1 MSEPRTAERPAGTG
15 RLESNEAGGF
25 DANPTGKVD
34 GTQVEAVTWSRG
46 FGKFDNTPDNC
57 SAETFGEFLDAVLAD
72 RGTAK
77 GQQWIAGALA
87 VAPDDALHRGSDTF
101 ARAIGQPHRCKACV
115 GPRGWFA
122 GDVDE
127 GLTPEAFHALV
138 AVLHRYSGAV
148 YTTASS
154 TPEAPRCR
162 IVLELDAL
170 LPRADLIRASQEL
183 RRGIDADM
191 VQADYG
197 PVPWDAACDKP
208 EQPLYLPTQD
218 ADVYRLE
225 GEAVAVAELLADLPE
240 PEQRTQPPVP
250 AQGAGDR
257 YALAALDRATRSVET
272 ATPGDRNEVLNRE
285 AFGLGGFVAAGRLS
299 YDLVAASLI
308 TATERAAWDNP
319 AKNTGTVRGGLAS
332 GMTKPRAD
340 GMPPAN
346 DEPAGDLRLVSLSG
360 FMARRV
366 PDHPHVMDSYYP
378 RRVVTLLGG
387 HGGVGKTTLALIHAA
402 HIAAGR
408 PWGPFA
414 VEAGRVVVLSFE
426 DEGEDVLRTLQ
437 DVVTVCGLPAELV
450 EQNLRIFDG
459 TDAESELAVESS
471 EGGALRLEF
480 TEMMG
485 KAEEAAAGADI
496 VFIDN
501 ASDTFGGNENNR
513 RQVKAFIRRLA
524 RRLARAHNAAVVLLA
539 HIDKQAAKGNAHGN
553 SYSGSTAWHNGARS
567 RLALVE
573 SEGGIELLHEKARW
587 GRKAETVALQRV
599 AGGILEP
606 VPAQVA
612 AAAKANAQAI
622 VAQADAV
629 EVLAVIRAAVEA
641 DLTIPVARTGQRTTW
656 HALCEMPE
664 MPESLRTKRPGK
676 PRVETALTALERRGE
691 IVREEYRTASRH
703 TAVRWTLAQAALNQ
717 AA

>member
-1 MSEPRTAERPAGTG
+1 MTEPRTAERPAGTG

-25 DANPTGKVD
+25 NANPTGKVE
-34 GTQVEAVTWSRG
+34 GTQVAWSRG

-57 SAETFGEFLDAVLAD
+57 SADTFGEFLDAVLAD

-87 VAPDDALHRGSDTF
+87 VAPDDELHRGSDSF
-101 ARAIGQPHRCKACV
+101 ARAIGKPHRCKACV
-115 GPRGWFA
+115 GPRSWFA
-122 GDVDE
+122 GDVDA
-127 GLTPEAFHALV
+127 GLTPESFHALV

-148 YTTASS
+148 YTTAGSA
-154 TPEAPRCR
+154 PEAPRCR
-162 IVLELDAL
+162 VVLELDAG

-183 RRGIDADM
+183 RRRIDADM
-191 VQADYG
+191 AQAGYQ

-208 EQPLYLPTQD
+208 EQPLYLPTQG

-225 GEAVAVAELLADLPE
+225 GDAVVVDEVLAAVPV
-240 PEQRTQPPVP
+240 PEQRVQPPMP

-257 YALAALDRATRSVET
+257 YALAALDSAVRNLE
-272 ATPGDRNEVLNRE
+272 ATPEGGRNEVLNRE
-285 AFGLGGFVAAGRLS
+285 AHSLGGFVGAGRLS
-299 YDLVAASLI
+299 LDVAAAALI
-308 TATERAAWDNP
+308 AATERHGWENP
-319 AKNTGTVRGGLAS
+319 AKNRGTVRGGLAS
-332 GMTKPRAD
+332 GIAKPRTD
-340 GMPPAN
+340 GMPAAN
-346 DEPAGDLRLVSLSG
+346 HEPAGELRPVPLSG

-366 PDHPHVMDSYYP
+366 ADHPHVMQSYYP

-408 PWGPFA
+408 PWGPFG

-437 DVVTVCGLPAELV
+437 DVVAVCSLPPELV

-480 TEMMG
+480 TAMME
-485 KAEEAAAGADI
+485 KVEAAAEGADI

-524 RRLARAHNAAVVLLA
+524 RRLARTHNAAVVLLA
-539 HIDKQAAKGNAHGN
+539 HIDKQAAKGNAQGN

-587 GRKAETVALQRV
+587 GAKAEPVALQRV

-656 HALCEMPE
+656 HALCDMPE
-664 MPESLRTKRPGK
+664 MPESLRSKRPGK
-676 PRVETALTALERRGE
+676 PRVEAALTALERGGA
-691 IVREEYRTASRH
+691 IIREAYRTPSRH
-703 TAVRWTLAQAALNQ
+703 TAERWALAQDALNK